1 MLIEFGNVRSRI
13 IEATKEEYSLFRDI
27 LTVVVPNYFFAK
39 SFINKTWDGKYRFFY
54 KQTFPTGLTFLLQ
67 EKMSITIRKSRSR
80 KLLDIRPNILKSKF
94 LTGKY
99 AYQFDVVQQVLR
111 EETGLWHLATNSGK
125 TVIAAAL
132 LQILSRKA
140 LYLVNS
146 KDLLNQ
152 AYNLFTEEMSLPVG
166 RLGAGIEDIATVTI
180 GMPQTIVNRMK
191 TDPVKSWLKSVEVVI
206 ADECHLASAK
216 TWQTILQKCTNAKY
230 RYGLSGTPLDRGEL
244 DNLKVMAYLGPVVAR
259 VTNQELIDRKVSS
272 IPIVEFIEIN
282 HFSEKNTEHF
292 EEVKRLKS
300 LVRITE
306 NEKLKE
312 GLKRKLKKLQVQ
324 SYPLTEN
331 ECIVNNYARNR
342 EIAELTDH
350 LVNNG
355 EIILIL
361 VKRIEHGKILE
372 KMLRRDGI
380 TTVFRSG
387 ESTLEERTDSFQSLR
402 EKKSQVL
409 VASKIAELGL
419 DIPSLSCIIRASGG
433 KSTVSTLQAI
443 GRGLRNPTEDVNYI
457 RFYDFF
463 DRGVK
468 FLEEHSEQ
476 RKKDYERENFKVHLR
491 RLGESI

>member
-1 MLIEFGNVRSRI
+1 MLIQHGNVRSRI

-27 LTVVVPNYFFAK
+27 LTFVVPNYWFAK
-39 SFINKTWDGKYRFFY
+39 SFKNKQWDGKYRFFY

-67 EKMSITIRKSRSR
+67 EKISITIRKSRSR
-80 KLLDIRPNILKSKF
+80 ESLDIRPNILKSKF

-152 AYNLFTEEMSLPVG
+152 AYNLFTEEMDLPVG

-216 TWQTILQKCTNAKY
+216 TWQTIFQKCTGARY

-244 DNLKVMAYLGPVVAR
+244 DNLKVMAYLGPVIAR
-259 VTNQELIDRKVSS
+259 VTNQELIYRKVSS
-272 IPIVEFIEIN
+272 IPIVEFIEMN
-282 HFSEKNTEHF
+282 HFSEKSVNLF

-300 LVRITE
+300 LIRITE
-306 NEKLKE
+306 NEAKKNR
-312 GLKRKLKKLQVQ
+312 LKRELNKLQRQ
-324 SYPLTEN
+324 SYPLAEN
-331 ECIVNNYARNR
+331 ECIVNNYVRNQT
-342 EIAELTDH
+342 IVELTDR

-355 EIILIL
+355 EIVLIL

-372 KMLRRDGI
+372 KMLHRDGI
-380 TTVFRSG
+380 SAVFRSG
-387 ESTLEERTDSFQSLR
+387 ESTDEERTDSLQSLR

-409 VASKIAELGL
+409 VLSRIGELGL
-419 DIPSLSCIIRASGG
+419 DIPSISSMIRASGG

-443 GRGLRNPTEDVNYI
+443 GRSLRNPTEDVNYI
-457 RFYDFF
+457 KFYDFY
-463 DRGVK
+463 DKGVK
-468 FLEEHSEQ
+468 FLEEHSKQ
-476 RKKDYERENFKVHLR
+476 RKKDYERENFEIRYR
-491 RLGESI
+491 RLD